1 MYRSILVPLD
11 GSRLAEHALPLALHL
26 ARASGAN
33 LQLALVHVPIV
44 FIEDEAPLG
53 NSLDRENR
61 AKEAAYLQRVAG
73 RLAQVAPL
81 PVKTAVLDGPVVD
94 ALLEHAAFTGADL
107 AVMTTHGRG
116 PFSRFWLGSVTDEL
130 VRRLPVPAVV
140 LRPHADRPADLAAA
154 PALKHILVA
163 LDGSPLAEEMLEP
176 AVALGTPGGAE
187 YTLLR
192 VVKPAPILGYD
203 LAGYAVAATDVAVT
217 EKLEAEARDYLDD
230 RAGRLRARG
239 LLVKTVVVVHEQP
252 AVALLEQAAALGAD
266 VLALETHGR
275 HGLARLLLGS
285 TADKVLRAA
294 TVPVL
299 VHRRPGKNT
308 KGESP

>member
-1 MYRSILVPLD
+1 
-11 GSRLAEHALPLALHL
+11 
-26 ARASGAN
+26 
-33 LQLALVHVPIV
+33 
-44 FIEDEAPLG
+44 
-53 NSLDRENR
+53 
-61 AKEAAYLQRVAG
+61 EAAYLQRVAG
-73 RLAQVAPL
+73 RLAQVAPV
-81 PVKTAVLDGPVVD
+81 PVKTSVLDGPVVD
-94 ALLEHAAFTGADL
+94 ALLEHAAFTDADL

-154 PALKHILVA
+154 PALKHVLVA
-163 LDGSPLAEEMLEP
+163 LDGSPLAAAMLEP
-176 AVALGTPGGAE
+176 AVALGTPDGAE

-192 VVKPAPILGYD
+192 VVKPAPILGSD
-203 LAGYAVAATDVAVT
+203 LAGYAVAATDDVVT

-266 VLALETHGR
+266 VLALETH
-275 HGLARLLLGS
+275 
-285 TADKVLRAA
+285 
-294 TVPVL
+294 
-299 VHRRPGKNT
+299 
-308 KGESP
+308 